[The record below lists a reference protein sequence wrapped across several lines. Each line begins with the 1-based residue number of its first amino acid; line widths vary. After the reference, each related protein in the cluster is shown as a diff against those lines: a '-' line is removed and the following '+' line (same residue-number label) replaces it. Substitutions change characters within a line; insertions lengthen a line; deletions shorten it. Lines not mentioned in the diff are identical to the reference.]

1 MISFC
6 GQNHLSFAE
15 RMQNT
20 TIRMKVPFLLHFYVK
35 LWVHMFNALN
45 VYIYIKKSNCT

>member
-6 GQNHLSFAE
+6 GQNHLGFAE

-20 TIRMKVPFLLHFYVK
+20 KIRMKVPFFAVFLCEIMGTHV
-35 LWVHMFNALN
+35 
-45 VYIYIKKSNCT
+45 